1 MSRLRTVAPALFAA
15 MIALMLMSVVSGP
28 RAASAHPLGNF
39 SINRLLVAELSESGV
54 LTVNYVVDTAEIPT
68 FQRISSVDA
77 NGDREVGEA
86 EAAAFLGKDSP
97 KLLGNIYAEVDGQ
110 RVALIGTGGSVE
122 LLEGQGGLL
131 TMRVIVEATG
141 TLPEG
146 WPDGARASI
155 RDENYE
161 GHAGWRE
168 IIVRPGPGVDLFK
181 TSAQT
186 DDITNGL
193 TVYPE
198 DLLKSP
204 PTVSEAVFEFRSG
217 ATTFA
222 APSRGAGTGVARDQA
237 QRSLGRFA
245 SLVDRQNLTPA
256 FVALALLLAVG
267 WGAMHALGP
276 GHGKTVVATYLVGER
291 GNGRHAIYLGIIVTA
306 THTISVFT
314 LGLIAQFATDIFD
327 ADDVYYW
334 LSLASG
340 VLVLVLGGMLLQSRV
355 RTLLR
360 GRGHLK
366 HSLSDHEHAHGGH
379 AHEAHEHGH
388 SHSHDLPARR
398 AFLKGNSMLIAP
410 PTAQARDGHSHN
422 GDDGHDH
429 HHGHSHAP
437 TAPGWRGIV
446 ALGVSG
452 GLVPCPTALVVMLGA
467 IAVDRAVYGLV
478 LVTAFSFGLAGVLT
492 GIGLLLVYGRRFLD
506 RRTASLTFLRS
517 GWAQRFVAVSPVLS
531 ALGILA
537 LGAMLT
543 GRAML

>member
-15 MIALMLMSVVSGP
+15 LIALVLVSVLSGP

-39 SINRLLVAELSESGV
+39 SINRLLVAELQETGLLRV
-54 LTVNYVVDTAEIPT
+54 HYVVDTAEIPT
-68 FQRISSVDA
+68 FQRISSVDS
-77 NGDREVGEA
+77 NGDREVSEA
-86 EAAAFLGKDSP
+86 EATAFLGKESP
-97 KLLGNIYAEVDGQ
+97 KLLSNIYAEVDNQ

-131 TMRVIVEATG
+131 TMRVAIEAMAL
-141 TLPEG
+141 LPEG
-146 WPDGARASI
+146 WSDGVRASI

-161 GHAGWRE
+161 GQAGWRE
-168 IIVRPGPGVDLFK
+168 IIVRPGAGVDLFK

-186 DDITNGL
+186 EDITNGL

-198 DLLKSP
+198 NLLKSP

-217 ATTFA
+217 TTTLA
-222 APSRGAGTGVARDQA
+222 APSRGAGTGVARDEA

-245 SLVDRQNLTPA
+245 SLVDRQDLTPA
-256 FVALALLLAVG
+256 FIALALLLAMG

-276 GHGKTVVATYLVGER
+276 GHGKTVVAAYLVGER
-291 GNGRHAIYLGIIVTA
+291 GNGRHAIYLGMIVTA

-314 LGLIAQFATDIFD
+314 LGLIALFAADIFD

-366 HSLSDHEHAHGGH
+366 HSLSSHEHAHSGH
-379 AHEAHEHGH
+379 VHEAHEHGH
-388 SHSHDLPARR
+388 SHSHDIQARR
-398 AFLKGNSMLIAP
+398 AFLKGNSMLVAP
-410 PTAQARDGHSHN
+410 PTAHARDGHSHD

-429 HHGHSHAP
+429 HHGHSHVP

-446 ALGVSG
+446 ALGISG

-467 IAVDRAVYGLV
+467 IAIDRAVYGLV

-492 GIGLLLVYGRRFLD
+492 GIGLLLDYGRRFLD

-517 GWAQRFVAVSPVLS
+517 GWAQRFIVVSPVLS

-537 LGAMLT
+537 LGVMLT